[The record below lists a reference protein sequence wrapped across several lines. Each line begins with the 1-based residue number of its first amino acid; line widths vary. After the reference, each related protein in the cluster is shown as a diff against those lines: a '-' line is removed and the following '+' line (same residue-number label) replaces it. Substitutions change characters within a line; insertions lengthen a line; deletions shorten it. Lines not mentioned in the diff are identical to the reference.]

1 VCIQR
6 ELLLKARRS
15 WLNSSPSICGDML
28 GKAARSGKRSVQTAT
43 SSEFFDFRLLQ
54 RRAEL
59 NCPVLGHLRCGI
71 FAISLLSAV
80 IRCCD
85 YFVRVRLLSSG
96 SSFVFGHI
104 RTPVYLTP
112 RHAHESHLQDING
125 QSSQYQT
132 ATSYTR

>member
-1 VCIQR
+1 VG
-6 ELLLKARRS
+6 EL
-15 WLNSSPSICGDML
+15 L

-59 NCPVLGHLRCGI
+59 TCSVLGHLRCGI

-85 YFVRVRLLSSG
+85 YSPRVRLLASG
-96 SSFVFGHI
+96 SSSIFGHI
-104 RTPVYLTP
+104 RTLVYLTP
-112 RHAHESHLQDING
+112 RHDHECHLQYNNSCRVSIR
-125 QSSQYQT
+125 QQRL
-132 ATSYTR
+132 TRAETVGDSDLTHPQQ